1 MFLYTKT
8 TGLKGT
14 LLTLSWRRPL
24 SYRNQPIDLLCKS
37 VEWFLYDNGLRHER
51 VQKRVKRNIS
61 TIFFSSCRASKDGSL
76 SLFTKPFMWN
86 HFRPIFGLELF
97 HVKGFVKSDKLPSF
111 EARQELKNIVKFF
124 RLTVFSTM
132 PPLSQCFSILEII
145 EMVGNINTKLV
156 AKICCE

>member
-1 MFLYTKT
+1 MSVQYFSVLAAAQKMVVY
-8 TGLKGT
+8 
-14 LLTLSWRRPL
+14 RFPQNPL
-24 SYRNQPIDLLCKS
+24 REI
-37 VEWFLYDNGLRHER
+37 
-51 VQKRVKRNIS
+51 IS
-61 TIFFSSCRASKDGSL
+61 DQ
-76 SLFTKPFMWN
+76 
-86 HFRPIFGLELF
+86 IFGPKWF

-156 AKICCE
+156 AKICCDVSIQAINFKYVVKPALEFWFNILFMSSIIILL